1 MATLEVDKH
10 VRNCAVAL
18 GDSNLLAK
26 LSAGDM
32 VALDA
37 KYHKKCLV
45 GLYNHARK
53 VNCDRAKSDE
63 TEIVSGIAF
72 AELVMFVE
80 ETYQLDQTSAPV
92 FRLNY
97 LAQLYMSRLEQL
109 RISDATVHTTR
120 LKQRLLAQIPN
131 LRAYKSGRDVLLV
144 YENDVGAAIGKACAF
159 DNDDDAIQLA
169 RAANIVRRQFF
180 LEKNSKPF
188 TGFPMGCQKES
199 VPTQLLALVSM
210 ILEGTIIEDQ
220 SECVTHAAL
229 SIAQLLK
236 FNSVKHKRK
245 QTTTITDS
253 VCVRHSCAMETPVPI
268 YIGLMLHAHTRK
280 KELVDKLYNLGMSIS
295 YDRVLRLSAQM
306 GNNICEQF
314 NRDHVV
320 CPPSLRGNLFTSA
333 AVDNIDHNPSST
345 TSKESF
351 HGTGI
356 SLFQYPAHSGDGVLR
371 HVENERCNT
380 SSKSLSILPQ
390 FYTEV
395 PVVTSSIKS
404 LLVPPS
410 TIVSLT
416 RSSFQQHIDQEHLWL
431 DHIQKSNRD

>member
-1 MATLEVDKH
+1 MP
-10 VRNCAVAL
+10 
-18 GDSNLLAK
+18 S
-26 LSAGDM
+26 
-32 VALDA
+32 
-37 KYHKKCLV
+37 
-45 GLYNHARK
+45 
-53 VNCDRAKSDE
+53 
-63 TEIVSGIAF
+63 
-72 AELVMFVE
+72 
-80 ETYQLDQTSAPV
+80 
-92 FRLNY
+92 
-97 LAQLYMSRLEQL
+97 
-109 RISDATVHTTR
+109 
-120 LKQRLLAQIPN
+120 
-131 LRAYKSGRDVLLV
+131 
-144 YENDVGAAIGKACAF
+144 
-159 DNDDDAIQLA
+159 
-169 RAANIVRRQFF
+169 
-180 LEKNSKPF
+180 
-188 TGFPMGCQKES
+188 
-199 VPTQLLALVSM
+199 QLLALVSM
-210 ILEGTIIEDQ
+210 ILEGATIEDQ

-245 QTTTITDS
+245 QTTTVTDS

-356 SLFQYPAHSGDGVLR
+356 SLFQYPAHNGDGVLR
-371 HVENERCNT
+371 HVVTTENERCNT
-380 SSKSLSILPQ
+380 ASKSLSILPQ
-390 FYTEV
+390 FYMEV

-404 LLVPPS
+404 LSVPPS

-416 RSSFQQHIDQEHLWL
+416 RSGFQQHVDQENLWL
-431 DHIQKSNRD
+431 DHTKKSNRD